1 MGIVQLIDPFY
12 VDLPEDTYR
21 RTPTVGQICWVV
33 TAHMDRIPM
42 IVDVERASP
51 TEHFATK
58 FHRRPMT
65 EADYR
70 VKTRLPLKTLTLRA
84 TEELLIQRSNLR
96 PAIVVAGGMTVFSDV
111 DKLLR
116 QKGRRHLQEDS
127 ILVIPVYGVETEDH
141 EGGFLPLMV
150 ARIRALRY
158 RQFFFL
164 PRAGPALPYEGV
176 ARLDRLHV
184 AFPESSPGVRS
195 PAYRPDRKA
204 LSRDAL
210 SCLLAMLRQLFG
222 SDKEEELEA
231 IKAIVREALPEE
243 ARVPHKS

>member
-12 VDLPEDTYR
+12 VDLPQETDL

-33 TAHMDRIPM
+33 TAHTDRIPM
-42 IVDVERASP
+42 IADVERADP
-51 TEHFATK
+51 TELFATK
-58 FHRRPMT
+58 FHRRRMT

-70 VKTRLPLKTLTLRA
+70 VKQRLPLKMLTLRA

-96 PAIVVAGGMTVFSDV
+96 PAIVVAGGMTVFPDV
-111 DKLLR
+111 NRALS

-127 ILVIPVYGVETEDH
+127 IVVVPVYGVEGEDH
-141 EGGFLPLMV
+141 EGGFPPVMA
-150 ARIRALRY
+150 ARIRALLY

-164 PRAGPALPYEGV
+164 PRTGSPLHYEGI

-184 AFPESSPGVRS
+184 VLPESSPGVRS
-195 PAYRPDRKA
+195 PAYRPESRG
-204 LSRDAL
+204 LSEDAL

-222 SDKEEELEA
+222 SDQEEELEA
-231 IKAIVREALPEE
+231 VKALVRDALPEE
-243 ARVPHKS
+243 ARVPRK